1 MPERGHPVKCPPSFP
16 DAGRT
21 FGCGAV
27 LARGGSEPGFPDPGP
42 PTRGTVPRFPPEAR
56 VLPFP
61 VAPAE
66 HRRDHRDHRD
76 HCGLLG
82 PMTAVTTVFR

>member
-42 PTRGTVPRFPPEAR
+42 PTRGTVPRFPPKHGCSPSPS
-56 VLPFP
+56 LPPNTAATIVITVTIAAFS
-61 VAPAE
+61 AP
-66 HRRDHRDHRD
+66 
-76 HCGLLG
+76 
-82 PMTAVTTVFR
+82 